1 MIATQQESRER
12 RLRMLASRIA
22 RALRETPQMRA
33 RSTFSQYAAKK
44 ALPLQRRLEMA
55 AGGGEIA
62 GVESAL
68 DEFDRMNAGED
79 PLALRYALQ
88 VFLTHS
94 SAARA
99 LGLGV
104 PSLAER
110 SPWLTVPSRTGEPE
124 DR

>member
-1 MIATQQESRER
+1 MIAAQHQSRDR
-12 RLRMLASRIA
+12 RIRALASRIG
-22 RALRETPQMRA
+22 RALRETPEMRA

-55 AGGGEIA
+55 GGGGEIA

-68 DEFDRMNAGED
+68 DEFDRMDAGED

-88 VFLTHS
+88 VFLTHD
-94 SAARA
+94 SAAQA
-99 LGLGV
+99 LGLRV

-110 SPWLTVPSRTGEPE
+110 SPWLTVPSRSGKTE

>member
-1 MIATQQESRER
+1 MIAAQLEPRER
-12 RLRMLASRIA
+12 RIRALASRIA
-22 RALRETPQMRA
+22 RALRETPEMRA

-62 GVESAL
+62 GVESVL
-68 DEFDRMNAGED
+68 DEFDRMNADED

-94 SAARA
+94 SAAQA

-104 PSLAER
+104 PSLSER
-110 SPWLTVPSRTGEPE
+110 SPWLTVPSRAGKTE

>member
-1 MIATQQESRER
+1 MIAAQHQSRDR
-12 RLRMLASRIA
+12 QIRALASRIA
-22 RALRETPQMRA
+22 RALRETPEMRA

-55 AGGGEIA
+55 AGGDEIA
-62 GVESAL
+62 AVESAL

-104 PSLAER
+104 PSLKER
-110 SPWLTVPSRTGEPE
+110 SPWLTVPSRAGESE